1 MNTNYSNTNFSSS
14 YIPMKKIPVTKVLD
28 SVSPYFEPQG
38 FGNKSVNAI
47 RKKINS
53 SQVGIGIRK
62 NEVVLV
68 GKDRNADTL
77 ISLLLKKNNIES
89 KFVQDTTKTKI
100 NSSAIDVII

>member
-14 YIPMKKIPVTKVLD
+14 YIPIKKIPVTKVLD

-47 RKKINS
+47 RNKINS

-62 NEVVLV
+62 NEIVLV